1 MILFQLLFEVAEDK
15 RAEFERT
22 YAEVF
27 EPALRR
33 QPGFQ
38 NVKFLRLYPPAE
50 VAKIEAAPTE
60 MNYQINFVFDS
71 EQQRRAWAKT
81 AEHDVAWPKLVALA
95 AQALWRGYD
104 VLSTAVRPQTA

>member
-15 RAEFERT
+15 RAEFELT

-33 QPGFQ
+33 QKGFQ
-38 NVKFLRLYPPAE
+38 NVKFLRLYPPAQ
-50 VAKIEAAPTE
+50 VAEIEAAPTE

-71 EQQRRAWAKT
+71 ESQRRAWAKT
-81 AEHDVAWPKLVALA
+81 GEHDVAWPKLAALA
-95 AQALWRGYD
+95 RQALWRGYD
-104 VLSTAVRPQTA
+104 VVSSAARPQTG

>member
-1 MILFQLLFEVAEDK
+1 MILFQLLFEVAEDQ

-33 QPGFQ
+33 QKGFQ
-38 NVKFLRLYPPAE
+38 NVRFLRLYAPAQMAE
-50 VAKIEAAPTE
+50 IEAVPTE
-60 MNYQINFVFDS
+60 FNYQISFVFDS

-81 AEHDVAWPKLVALA
+81 ADHDVAWPKLAALVK
-95 AQALWRGYD
+95 QVLWRGFD
-104 VLSTAVRPQTA
+104 VLSSAARP